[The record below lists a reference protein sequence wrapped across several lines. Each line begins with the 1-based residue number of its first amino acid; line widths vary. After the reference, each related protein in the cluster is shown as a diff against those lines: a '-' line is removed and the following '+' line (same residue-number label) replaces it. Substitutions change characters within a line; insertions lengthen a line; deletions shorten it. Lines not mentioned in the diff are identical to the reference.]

1 MAELTLREYEERIRA
16 FLDNEQFEEAI
27 AWAQHLLRK
36 FPKYIRGYEYLAQ
49 AAMETGQEDE
59 ALEIFRRV
67 LSTDPESVVAYTG
80 AALIFRRMNVLHEAI
95 WHMMRAFELQP
106 GTPFIREQLR
116 DMYAEYEGRRPGRL
130 KLNRAALGRAH
141 LRNGQY
147 DMAIRELRAEL
158 AEDPD
163 RIDLRVALAEA
174 LWRAGRYREAVDEA
188 ELVLQE
194 LPRSLKANLILGQFY
209 TQEGDTDRAAE
220 YLQVAQRLDPE
231 NRVARELFGNRSPL
245 PVREITLSE
254 PSAEP
259 APPEPEPLE
268 TSELSWS
275 LEETALFAE
284 TTETPP
290 LDWRD
295 ALRQATEDALAQAP
309 APSVD
314 WRDALR
320 QATEE
325 ELAAVPVPETPAWV
339 AELREATEEALSAP
353 TEEAPVT
360 EAPSPVLEAPAWV
373 AELRQ
378 ATAQAM
384 EGTVEVE
391 AAEPGAPPAEAPA
404 EEPPTWVA
412 ELREVVE
419 EAVTQAMDVLPSLP
433 EEEVGPEVPPWIG
446 LLYEATV
453 ELLAEIPEEAER
465 PAVAEAE
472 TVIEATETEP
482 LSGEAEAV
490 AEALEEVEAE
500 PSAEAVAETEFSG
513 GEAETIADVSG
524 EAQPQAAEEEAV
536 TEALE
541 EPEPL
546 GEASPE
552 VVDEVPGEIAV
563 VPEVEQVAPEPEE
576 PLPPAEPTEVVV
588 PEVEQARAVSD
599 VEEPTPEAVTPAEEP
614 EAATPAAAE
623 PETDELARATALA
636 RAGDE
641 AGALALFTAIFEA
654 GGRDEALAE
663 ALAEWV
669 TAGTTGPQPHQLLG
683 DVYRRLGRLRE
694 ALEQYR
700 LALQKL

>member
-49 AAMETGQEDE
+49 AAMETGREDE

-158 AEDPD
+158 AEDPN

-290 LDWRD
+290 LDWRET
-295 ALRQATEDALAQAP
+295 LRQATEEALTQVP
-309 APSVD
+309 TSSVSPPPTVD

-325 ELAAVPVPETPAWV
+325 ALASLPVSEAPAWVAALRDATEEALSLPAAVEAPAAAPAPASEASSWV
-339 AELREATEEALSAP
+339 AELREATAQELEEAVEAEAAEP
-353 TEEAPVT
+353 TAHSPEAPV
-360 EAPSPVLEAPAWV
+360 EAPPAWV
-373 AELRQ
+373 AELR
-378 ATAQAM
+378 
-384 EGTVEVE
+384 
-391 AAEPGAPPAEAPA
+391 GAI
-404 EEPPTWVA
+404 
-412 ELREVVE
+412 E
-419 EAVTQAMDVLPSLP
+419 EAVTEAIEILPTLP
-433 EEEVGPEVPPWIG
+433 EEEIRPEIPPWVG
-446 LLYEATV
+446 RLYEATAAA
-453 ELLAEIPEEAER
+453 LTEIPEEAER
-465 PAVAEAE
+465 PPVAQAEAAEIE
-472 TVIEATETEP
+472 TP
-482 LSGEAEAV
+482 SGEAGAV
-490 AEALEEVEAE
+490 AEALEDVGAE

-563 VPEVEQVAPEPEE
+563 VPEVEQV
-576 PLPPAEPTEVVV
+576 V
-588 PEVEQARAVSD
+588 PEAETPPPSGEPVEVTIPEMEQARAVTD
-599 VEEPTPEAVTPAEEP
+599 VEAPTPEAAEPVEVSEAQP
-614 EAATPAAAE
+614 EA
-623 PETDELARATALA
+623 DELAQARALA
-636 RAGDE
+636 RAGNE
-641 AGALALFTAIFEA
+641 AEALAIFTALFEA
-654 GGRDEALAE
+654 GGRDEDLAE

-669 TAGTTGPQPHQLLG
+669 ATGTTGPQPHQLLG
-683 DVYRRLGRLRE
+683 DVYHRLGRLRE
-694 ALEQYR
+694 AVEQYR
-700 LALQKL
+700 QALQKL